1 MRRLLLLVI
10 LALAAWLPALPA
22 FAGPDPAKLAAASES
37 FEAGARAF
45 SANRF
50 EEAAAHFEAADAAA
64 PSAKALRLAIK
75 SRKNAGNAARAA
87 SLAALAIERYPN
99 DEETK
104 KLAKETLDELA
115 GRLHRVAIACSSP
128 CLLAAGN
135 KIVHGQAASQW
146 TIYLDPGKQTIG
158 ASFEGKSAAADQT
171 VTATAGGFSTVRF
184 AEPHKVTSGGP
195 PGDPPK
201 GNGDPNPRPTPIP
214 DQPEQKTWRIHPAFF
229 ITGLVVTAGLGG
241 ATIWSGVDTIKNPG
255 ADAVREQCAGQGE
268 ECQLYKD
275 GQAKELRTN
284 ALIGATAGA
293 GVVTVVLAIVT
304 NWGGKPKPQESPKP
318 DALTFDAPRLWVEV
332 DGAKASPGSVGPE
345 RESAAR
351 STVGFHLELGGRF

>member
-10 LALAAWLPALPA
+10 LALVASLPAA
-22 FAGPDPAKLAAASES
+22 NAYAGPDPAKLAAASES

-87 SLAALAIERYPN
+87 SLAALALDRYPN
-99 DEETK
+99 DDETK

-115 GRLHRVAIACSSP
+115 GRLHRVGIACSSP

-158 ASFEGKSAAADQT
+158 ASFEGKTAAADQT
-171 VTATAGGFSTVRF
+171 VTATAGGFSTIRF
-184 AEPHKVTSGGP
+184 SEPHKVTTGGP
-195 PGDPPK
+195 PIEPPK
-201 GNGDPNPRPTPIP
+201 GDQGPRPEPP
-214 DQPEQKTWRIHPAFF
+214 PGDKPEQKTWRIHPAFF
-229 ITGLVVTAGLGG
+229 ITGLIVTAGLGG

-268 ECQLYKD
+268 DCQLYKD
-275 GQAKELRTN
+275 GQAKEVRTN
-284 ALIGATAGA
+284 AMIGATAGVGA
-293 GVVTVVLAIVT
+293 ITVVLAIVT
-304 NWGGKPKPQESPKP
+304 NWAGKPKSEPPKA
-318 DALTFDAPRLWVEV
+318 DAVTFDVPRLWVEV
-332 DGAKASPGSVGPE
+332 DGAKGSLGSVGPD
-345 RESAAR
+345 RESAAG
-351 STVGFHLELGGRF
+351 SSVGFHLELGGRF